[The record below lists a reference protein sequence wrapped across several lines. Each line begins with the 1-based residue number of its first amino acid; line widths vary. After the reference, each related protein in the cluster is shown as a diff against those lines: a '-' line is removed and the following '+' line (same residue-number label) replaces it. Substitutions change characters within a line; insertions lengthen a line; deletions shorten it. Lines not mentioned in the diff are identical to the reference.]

1 MLDITKKSLPDT
13 IKVRGE
19 DFLIKTDFRT
29 WIRFS
34 MEFKQ
39 WIRNGMQENL
49 DIKYLFK
56 DHIPI
61 FEKQSE
67 YDDIMNFAFPKNVV
81 PHSGRSSG
89 EDVLYYQYDGDYIY
103 SAFMQAYGIDLMEQD
118 MHWHKFLALMNGL
131 PDNTKLS
138 QIMGYRAY
146 TGEKVKNE
154 AQIYR
159 KLKDMWM
166 PPYEETEEEKQAE
179 EEFNSYFG

>member
-56 DHIPI
+56 Y
-61 FEKQSE
+61 S
-67 YDDIMNFAFPKNVV
+67 DI
-81 PHSGRSSG
+81 
-89 EDVLYYQYDGDYIY
+89 
-103 SAFMQAYGIDLMEQD
+103 
-118 MHWHKFLALMNGL
+118 
-131 PDNTKLS
+131 
-138 QIMGYRAY
+138 
-146 TGEKVKNE
+146 
-154 AQIYR
+154 
-159 KLKDMWM
+159 
-166 PPYEETEEEKQAE
+166 
-179 EEFNSYFG
+179 

>member
-67 YDDIMNFAFPKNVV
+67 YDDI
-81 PHSGRSSG
+81 
-89 EDVLYYQYDGDYIY
+89 
-103 SAFMQAYGIDLMEQD
+103 
-118 MHWHKFLALMNGL
+118 
-131 PDNTKLS
+131 
-138 QIMGYRAY
+138 
-146 TGEKVKNE
+146 
-154 AQIYR
+154 
-159 KLKDMWM
+159 
-166 PPYEETEEEKQAE
+166 
-179 EEFNSYFG
+179 

>member
-89 EDVLYYQYDGDYIY
+89 EDVLLSLIHI
-103 SAFMQAYGIDLMEQD
+103 FMIFKMEVDINLHLITIWQNHLGELLM
-118 MHWHKFLALMNGL
+118 MKMYNHM
-131 PDNTKLS
+131 
-138 QIMGYRAY
+138 I
-146 TGEKVKNE
+146 
-154 AQIYR
+154 
-159 KLKDMWM
+159 
-166 PPYEETEEEKQAE
+166 
-179 EEFNSYFG
+179 